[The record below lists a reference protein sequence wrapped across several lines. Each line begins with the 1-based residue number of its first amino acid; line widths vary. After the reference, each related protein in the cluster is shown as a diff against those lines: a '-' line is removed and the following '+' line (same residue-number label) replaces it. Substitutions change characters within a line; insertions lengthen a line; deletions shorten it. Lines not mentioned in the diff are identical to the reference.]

1 MAYMLRELAHGKKK
15 KMNPNEF
22 THERISK
29 SGVLQNVQSGDSGV
43 IILVMTRGY
52 ENML

>member
-1 MAYMLRELAHGKKK
+1 MLRELAHGKKK

-43 IILVMTRGY
+43 FS
-52 ENML
+52 